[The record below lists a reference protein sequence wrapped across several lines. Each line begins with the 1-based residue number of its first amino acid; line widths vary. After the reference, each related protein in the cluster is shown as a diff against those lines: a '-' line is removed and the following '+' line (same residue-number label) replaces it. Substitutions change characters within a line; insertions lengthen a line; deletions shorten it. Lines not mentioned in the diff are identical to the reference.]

1 MDDRG
6 KPFTEQLSRREF
18 AAVSTAAVVAGGAT
32 SACAEDTM
40 AMEVEIKTAD
50 GNCDAVLIH
59 PSGPGPWPAVLVW
72 PDAFGL
78 RPTFREMGAR
88 LATQGYVVLTVNQFY
103 RTRKAPPFDGPVD
116 FQDPAIRSRL
126 TELRAPL
133 TQEAVMRDATTF
145 VAWLD
150 AQKVVNRNARI
161 GVAGYCMG
169 GPMTVQTAAAAPRR
183 LGAGCSFHGGGLVTD
198 KPDSPHL
205 LAPKINA
212 SFYFGV
218 AANDDAKDPQAKVT
232 LQQAFDAAKVPAK
245 IEVYPDGQHGWC
257 VPDSPVYNKAAA
269 DRAFNEMANLY
280 KRALV

>member
-88 LATQGYVVLTVNQFY
+88 LATQGYVVLTV
-103 RTRKAPPFDGPVD
+103 TSSIAPARRRRSTGRSTSR
-116 FQDPAIRSRL
+116 IRRS
-126 TELRAPL
+126 
-133 TQEAVMRDATTF
+133 
-145 VAWLD
+145 
-150 AQKVVNRNARI
+150 
-161 GVAGYCMG
+161 
-169 GPMTVQTAAAAPRR
+169 AAASPNCARR
-183 LGAGCSFHGGGLVTD
+183 
-198 KPDSPHL
+198 
-205 LAPKINA
+205 
-212 SFYFGV
+212 
-218 AANDDAKDPQAKVT
+218 
-232 LQQAFDAAKVPAK
+232 
-245 IEVYPDGQHGWC
+245 
-257 VPDSPVYNKAAA
+257 
-269 DRAFNEMANLY
+269 
-280 KRALV
+280 